1 MKKRAQIAGDGR
13 RDRIFRRDAF
23 RCVYCGEIYPPEEL
37 TLDHVQPRMRGGDM
51 SAGNLVTACR
61 ACNTAK
67 GGQSA
72 WAFLAGRRQQRENFL
87 KYATSVW
94 ARHRRAI
101 EEAADEPPRA
111 EPTTR

>member
-1 MKKRAQIAGDGR
+1 MKKSAESPGDSR

-23 RCVYCGEIYPPEEL
+23 RCVYCGEVYPPEEL
-37 TLDHVQPRMRGGDM
+37 TVDHVQPRMRGGDA

-67 GGQSA
+67 GGQPA
-72 WAFLAGRRQQRENFL
+72 WSFLAGRGQQRENFL

-101 EEAADEPPRA
+101 EEAALTPPPS
-111 EPTTR
+111 ESSTQ

>member
-1 MKKRAQIAGDGR
+1 MRNRAAEAGESR

-23 RCVYCGEIYPPEEL
+23 RCVYCGEVFPSEDL
-37 TLDHVQPRMRGGDM
+37 TLDHVQPRMRGGDV
-51 SAGNLVTACR
+51 SDGNLVTACR

-87 KYATSVW
+87 TYATSVW

-101 EEAADEPPRA
+101 EEAADASSPP
-111 EPTTR
+111 PSTR